1 MKLLNVLKENN
12 IIKISPED
20 NLSCALSKLSSSHD
34 AAFVFDDKN
43 KFLGVISPYYSAIK
57 NSYPGNTKVVNCLTH
72 PPKIYLNYPIVKVCE
87 LFTQSKIHY
96 LPVFSKEEKF
106 LGIVSVRRVLSH
118 FKDLPIFKTK
128 IEEIIKKRWKPL
140 ITIKQESTINEALH
154 LFKEKKFS
162 KLVVVDYQEKLK
174 GILTYYDIINF
185 IISPKYK
192 EGKGDRVGIKGS
204 FYNLHVKTFAKSY
217 VLTMTREK
225 YLKEVIETILSKKI
239 GSIII
244 IDEKRTP
251 IDIIT
256 SSDIL
261 KYYIYQEKFGFFKQ
275 VSSGIGKFLL
285 KKKT

>member
-1 MKLLNVLKENN
+1 MKLLNILKENN

-20 NLSCALSKLSSSHD
+20 HLSYALSKLSSSHD
-34 AAFVFDDKN
+34 AAFVFDDKD

-57 NSYPGNTKVVNCLTH
+57 NSYPGNTKVINCLTH

-87 LFTQSKIHY
+87 LFIQSKIHY
-96 LPVFSKEEKF
+96 LPVLSKDEKF

-118 FKDLPIFKTK
+118 FKDLPIFKIK
-128 IEEIIKKRWKPL
+128 LEEIIKKRWKSL
-140 ITIKQESTINEALH
+140 LTVKQDSTINEALH

-162 KLVVVDYQEKLK
+162 KLIIIDYQGKLK
-174 GILTYYDIINF
+174 GILTYYDIVNF
-185 IISPKYK
+185 IIRPKDK
-192 EGKGDRVGIKGS
+192 EGRGDRVGIKIS

-217 VLTMTREK
+217 VLTMTKEK
-225 YLKEVIETILSKKI
+225 SLKEVIETILNKKI

-244 IDEKRTP
+244 IDENKKP

-261 KYYIYQEKFGFFKQ
+261 KYYIYQEKISFFRQ
-275 VSSGIGKFLL
+275 VPSSIGKFLL
-285 KKKT
+285 RKKT